1 MKNALL
7 PIALLGLLLAPAL
20 HVRAGITAPE
30 ILPQPENTVATDSTT
45 EKVQAE
51 IVDAGEEP
59 APENS
64 ATTIRTQTE
73 VVDVGPVPPEETGT
87 PIEPVEVEREIEAV
101 AIDAIQE
108 AAQENTQPA
117 PAEIETT
124 PRLETGGTIET
135 ESGAQLGEVESTVE
149 MEPKSDESEPGVAE
163 IAPESTDTL
172 RESDTDSSESSAVVS
187 PRGMR
192 LKKRFLPT
200 SRRIDREINKN
211 RFVFKGE
218 TMFGLTVSY
227 GTLSTDDAD
236 IFPIF
241 ENIDLSGNITTVNPF
256 VGYFYRDNRCF
267 GVRFGYTHI
276 SGRLNALG
284 INLGEQN
291 DIELEIPW
299 LDLTN
304 DRYSFGVF
312 HRTYVPIDE
321 KGRFAVFGEIELSMS
336 MGQNTFAY
344 KSGDDSKRTSSKNT
358 TVKAWV
364 NPGVAVYA
372 FPNVCAS
379 ISFGLGG
386 FKYTHIRQY
395 DDQGTKTGERHYSK
409 MNLRLNIADI
419 RIGVTVHLWN
429 KKKGDRT

>member
-51 IVDAGEEP
+51 IVD
-59 APENS
+59 
-64 ATTIRTQTE
+64 
-73 VVDVGPVPPEETGT
+73 VGPVLPKETGT

-124 PRLETGGTIET
+124 PRLETGGAIET
-135 ESGAQLGEVESTVE
+135 EPGTVETESEAQLGEVESTVE

-336 MGQNTFAY
+336 TGQNTFAY

-395 DDQGTKTGERHYSK
+395 DDQGIKTGERHYSK

>member
-30 ILPQPENTVATDSTT
+30 ILPQPENTVATTDLPT

-51 IVDAGEEP
+51 IVD
-59 APENS
+59 
-64 ATTIRTQTE
+64 
-73 VVDVGPVPPEETGT
+73 VGPVLPEETGT

-101 AIDAIQE
+101 AIDAMQN
-108 AAQENTQPA
+108 AM
-117 PAEIETT
+117 
-124 PRLETGGTIET
+124 LETGGAIET
-135 ESGAQLGEVESTVE
+135 EPGTVETESEAQLGEVESTVE

-336 MGQNTFAY
+336 TGQNTFAY

-395 DDQGTKTGERHYSK
+395 DDQGVKTGERHYSK